1 MIVSSDGVERARQ
14 RLRDPRTRVVGWGTG
29 SVFDYFY
36 ASRPMRLDALVDN
49 DASRWGQRRH
59 GMTIQSPDCLREE
72 DPARLLV
79 VIYSG
84 AWMEI
89 AAGIAEGLR
98 AFGAAPITAVPASA
112 LVAGPLERG
121 RLKRADALAAAEPL
135 TRQPRPARS
144 IVVQG
149 PLLTGVTTTVLRAL
163 AALHPDDLIVL
174 STWRDTDPALLN
186 DVRPYVDEVVL
197 SDVPQQRGIQN
208 RNCQLTSTQAGIGRA
223 RACGAR
229 TILKTRTDLVPLA
242 SHLFAEAE
250 AILHA
255 AGDQAARQQGL
266 ENRLIVPASFTR
278 KYLLYHPS
286 DLVMLGTARDMA
298 LYWDAPPDPREG
310 NLLGPEWMNLSLT
323 ELATGGNPAESYLGS
338 SFARRIGWPQS
349 GTVEDSW
356 AFYRDLFVVVDND
369 QFELLWLKNLAI
381 PDVDV
386 TRGPRQLV
394 HHAFWQRL
402 LARDPGLAAAMRAV
416 DPGTVGLRDLSGLA
430 A

>member
-1 MIVSSDGVERARQ
+1 VILSSHGIQCAQE

-29 SVFDYFY
+29 SVFDYFH

-59 GMTIQSPDCLREE
+59 GITIQSPECLRDE

-89 AAGIAEGLR
+89 AEGLR
-98 AFGAAPITAVPASA
+98 AFGPTPIGAVPASA
-112 LVAGPLERG
+112 LFAGPRERG
-121 RLKRADALAAAEPL
+121 RLKRADALAAADLPA
-135 TRQPRPARS
+135 RQPSPARS

-149 PLLTGVTTTVLRAL
+149 PLLPGVTPTVLRAL
-163 AALHPDDLIVL
+163 AALHPHDLIVL
-174 STWRDTDPALLN
+174 STWRDTDPALLR
-186 DVRPYVDEVVL
+186 DVRASVDEVVL

-208 RNCQLTSTQAGIGRA
+208 RNCQLTSTQAGIERA

-229 TILKTRTDLVPLA
+229 TILKTRTDLVALA
-242 SHLFAEAE
+242 PHLFDQAEE
-250 AILHA
+250 ILRA
-255 AGDQAARQQGL
+255 VDQEAARQRGL

-286 DLVMLGTARDMA
+286 DLMMLGTAGDMA
-298 LYWDAPPDPREG
+298 AYWDAPPDPREG
-310 NLLGPEWMNLSLT
+310 NLLEPEWMNLSLT
-323 ELATGGNPAESYLGS
+323 DLATRGHPAESYLGS
-338 SFARRIGWPQS
+338 SFAHRIGRSQAGS
-349 GTVEDSW
+349 IEDSW

-369 QFELLWLKNLAI
+369 QLELLWFKNLAL
-381 PDVDV
+381 PDADV
-386 TRGPRQLV
+386 TSGPRQLV
-394 HHAFWQRL
+394 HHAFWRRL
-402 LARDPGLAAAMRAV
+402 IARDPALAAEMRSV
-416 DPGTVGLRDLSGLA
+416 DPDAVGLRDLSGLA

>member
-1 MIVSSDGVERARQ
+1 MSVTVTSDGIETAQ
-14 RLRDPRTRVVGWGTG
+14 HRLRDPRTRVVGWGTG

-36 ASRPMRLDALVDN
+36 AQRPMRLDALVDN
-49 DASRWGQRRH
+49 DAGRWGQRRH
-59 GMTIQSPDCLREE
+59 GITIQSPECLRDA

-89 AAGIAEGLR
+89 AERLR
-98 AFGAAPITAVPASA
+98 AFGPMPIAAVPASA
-112 LVAGPLERG
+112 LFAGPLERG
-121 RLKRADALAAAEPL
+121 RLKRADALAAADRPV
-135 TRQPRPARS
+135 RQPSPARS

-149 PLLTGVTTTVLRAL
+149 PILPGVTPTVLRAL
-163 AALHPDDLIVL
+163 AALHTNELIVL
-174 STWRDTDPALLN
+174 STWRDTDPALL
-186 DVRPYVDEVVL
+186 DDLRTYVDEVVL

-242 SHLFAEAE
+242 PHLFDQAE

-255 AGDQAARQQGL
+255 VDQNAARRRGL
-266 ENRLIVPASFTR
+266 ENRLLVPASFTR

-286 DLVMLGTARDMA
+286 DMVMLGTASDMA

-310 NLLGPEWMNLSLT
+310 NLLGPEWMNLSLI
-323 ELATGGNPAESYLGS
+323 ELSTRGNPTESYLGN
-338 SFARRIGWPQS
+338 SFARRLGWPQS

-369 QFELLWLKNLAI
+369 QFELLWLKNLAL
-381 PDVDV
+381 PDADV
-386 TRGPRQLV
+386 ASGPRQLV

-402 LARDPGLAAAMRAV
+402 LARDPGLAAEMRAV
-416 DPGTVGLRDLSGLA
+416 DPGAVGLRDLSGLA